1 MSEHMKH
8 LVDVASWATIIGAF
22 FDALPHVA
30 ALLSVIWG
38 ILRLW
43 EMWTGKTIAERRKQ
57 RRAVLND
64 RRKA

>member
-1 MSEHMKH
+1 MNENMKH
-8 LVDVASWATIIGAF
+8 AVDVASWATILGAF

-30 ALLSVIWG
+30 ALLSVVWG

-57 RRAVLND
+57 RREVANE
-64 RRKA
+64 RRRG

>member
-1 MSEHMKH
+1 MSENVKH
-8 LVDVASWATIIGAF
+8 AVDVASWATIVGAF

-43 EMWTGKTIAERRKQ
+43 EMFTGKTIAERRKQ
-57 RRAVLND
+57 RSRVINE
-64 RRKA
+64 RRRG